1 MRLHTITLSVT
12 LALAAAPASACHRY
26 SVWKY
31 PWAQRCP
38 LPYSPALRRAPAR
51 AFISFPS
58 APVAAPAEDKNWYVE
73 IVLTPQVMDEI
84 SHGVGI
90 EKIRELNQVRAK

>member
-1 MRLHTITLSVT
+1 MIA
-12 LALAAAPASACHRY
+12 LALALMLVPEPASAHCY
-26 SVWKY
+26 SIWHYKT
-31 PWAQRCP
+31 PQRCP
-38 LPYSPALRRAPAR
+38 LPHSPALRRAPAR

-58 APVAAPAEDKNWYVE
+58 APVAAPAEDNNWYVE

>member
-1 MRLHTITLSVT
+1 VRT
-12 LALAAAPASACHRY
+12 LALALALTLAAGPASSRCY
-26 SVWKY
+26 SIWHYKT
-31 PWAQRCP
+31 PQRCL
-38 LPYSPALRRAPAR
+38 LPHSPALRRAPAR

-58 APVAAPAEDKNWYVE
+58 APVAAPAEDKSWYVE

>member
-1 MRLHTITLSVT
+1 VRTIA
-12 LALAAAPASACHRY
+12 LALALTLAAQPAFACHRY
-26 SVWKY
+26 SVWHY
-31 PWAQRCP
+31 PSPQRCP
-38 LPYSPALRRAPAR
+38 LPHSPALWRAPAR

>member
-1 MRLHTITLSVT
+1 MRTIA
-12 LALAAAPASACHRY
+12 LALALMLAASPAFACHLY

-38 LPYSPALRRAPAR
+38 LPHSPALRRAPAR

-58 APVAAPAEDKNWYVE
+58 ASVAAPAEDKSWYVE
-73 IVLTPQVMDEI
+73 IVLTSQVMDEI